1 MKRINLPRTRR
12 GFSLLEI
19 LLALSLGVVLLT
31 AIGAAIDQ
39 SWRLTAQGQTELQ
52 RQQVARA
59 VLRLL
64 ERDLRSVMFVPP
76 SEFSEDGQK
85 SSSGG
90 LQSTFTS
97 SAGTS
102 GSSGSTSSTS
112 GNSSGSSTSGS
123 TSGNTSTTM
132 TQVGGAQQQTVLASR
147 GIRGDAVSIEI
158 DGNRAQKELAYAI
171 PVNETLPSSRTSD
184 FRTVMYW
191 IAAPEQANDP
201 QGRGGLSRKEGDRY
215 AIASAETAGRD
226 ASMNF
231 SPTLLAPEIVA
242 VQFRYFDGLQWL
254 PAWDS
259 VSYGSLPRAVE
270 VQLQF
275 APPPPARTAWLNAA
289 VNKSTETVRLVIYI
303 PAADPAPEAES

>member
-1 MKRINLPRTRR
+1 MKRTSNSVLSPLPSKRCRCGRR

-19 LLALSLGVVLLT
+19 LLGLSLGVVLLT

-59 VLRLL
+59 VLRIM
-64 ERDLRSVMFVPP
+64 ERDLRSAMFVPP
-76 SEFSEDGQK
+76 SEFSEEGQ
-85 SSSGG
+85 SSSSRG

-97 SAGTS
+97 SAG
-102 GSSGSTSSTS
+102 GSNSSTGS
-112 GNSSGSSTSGS
+112 ATGNASSTTTEDDGS
-123 TSGNTSTTM
+123 QS
-132 TQVGGAQQQTVLASR
+132 QTVLTSR
-147 GIRGDAVSIEI
+147 GIRGDALSIEI

-184 FRTVMYW
+184 FRTVMYG
-191 IAAPEQANDP
+191 IAAPGQANDP

-215 AIASAETAGRD
+215 AISSAETAGRD

-231 SPTLLAPEIVA
+231 SPMLLAPEIVA
-242 VQFRYFDGLQWL
+242 VEFRYFDGLQWL

-259 VSYGSLPRAVE
+259 VSSGSLPRAVE
-270 VQLQF
+270 VQLRF
-275 APPPPARTAWLNAA
+275 APPPPARSVWLNAA

-303 PAADPAPEAES
+303 PAADPVPEAES